1 MSEGPRLAAIEARL
15 DRIEAKLDKA
25 VARMDRRLPRWWQ
38 VPAVIV
44 ATSAAIGIVLT
55 VAKRL
60 GF

>member
-1 MSEGPRLAAIEARL
+1 VSDPRLGQIEARL
-15 DRIEAKLDKA
+15 ARIEAKLDKA
-25 VARMDRRLPRWWQ
+25 AARMDRRLPQWWQ
-38 VPAVIV
+38 VPAVVV